1 GLWSTI
7 KQKGKEA
14 AIAAAKAA
22 GQAAL
27 NAASEAL

>member
-27 NAASEAL
+27 GAL